1 MTISTQRKPTIPLLP
16 PKGPTVRV
24 PQARLAVGQVKVVV
38 EARGRGV
45 DREEAAANPLHSQE
59 RPFEMEVAQ
68 GKGEGQWGTAK
79 RSMKIVLSRKF
90 QSVTV
95 EAGIELPWFIRT
107 GEGFDRMRA
116 DAVKGF
122 AVAKELVEVE
132 FAKEFGD
139 IDAIMDMVVERSGR

>member
-1 MTISTQRKPTIPLLP
+1 MSIPTQRRPIVPALLPKSPTI
-16 PKGPTVRV
+16 RV
-24 PQARLAVGQVKVVV
+24 PQARLAHGQVKVTV

-45 DREEAAANPLHSQE
+45 DREEAAENPLHSQE

-107 GEGFDRMRA
+107 DGGFELMRS
-116 DAVKGF
+116 DAIKGF

-132 FAKEFGD
+132 FAKEFEEV
-139 IDAIMDMVVERSGR
+139 DAIMDMVVERSGR